1 MQPREQLGNRQFL
14 LSIDIVIYWFSLGPN
29 STAIRTAPVF
39 SDQCKKILLEK
50 IRMQEGCY
58 PEEFLTST
66 LRISRDEGVAE
77 GAAAVRMQKSGC
89 RAAWKPL
96 QEP

>member
-1 MQPREQLGNRQFL
+1 
-14 LSIDIVIYWFSLGPN
+14 
-29 STAIRTAPVF
+29 
-39 SDQCKKILLEK
+39 
-50 IRMQEGCY
+50 MQEGCY

-89 RAAWKPL
+89 RAACERKPL